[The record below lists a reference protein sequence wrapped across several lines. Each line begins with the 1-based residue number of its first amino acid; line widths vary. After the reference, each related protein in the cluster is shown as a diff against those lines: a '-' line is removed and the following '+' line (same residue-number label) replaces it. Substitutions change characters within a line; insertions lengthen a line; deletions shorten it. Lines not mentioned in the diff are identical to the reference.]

1 MDISKVFMTPKMDA
15 TPVGARSISQKW
27 YSMKMLAQSSAE
39 ISIYSDIG
47 MWGITADQF
56 KKDLEALGN
65 VSEIT
70 LRINSYGGEVFDGN
84 AIYNL
89 LLEHPASKTVII
101 DGIAASMA
109 SVIAMVADPGKLK
122 MPQNAFMMIHRA
134 SMGAIGNSKDFTR
147 YAKLLDEI
155 EVNAINAYKRHAKD
169 LNDDE
174 IMELI
179 DKETWMNA
187 QDAKTYGFI
196 DEIVE
201 EADANEPATN
211 TGRSLPMN
219 IKQVFLKQTG
229 LSRKPIN
236 KGVVMLKCKH
246 CGKDIAEGLQFCG
259 HCGKAVNEAPVDPA
273 KAAHDR
279 EVAEAK
285 TAAEMEGRKAE
296 QKRITEITSRC
307 DKHNLPLEFKA
318 SLINQNIPVDE
329 AIVKILDK
337 IGELAPATPDLRVQ
351 KDDADKF
358 RASAK
363 NSIIVAL
370 GSEKDKEVVADVRKN
385 PGPRDLH
392 SLTRACL
399 VREGRLSRD
408 QIDRLSANDLAGHAI
423 RMAGMGSSDL
433 PAILADTMNKEFL
446 GGFEE
451 APSTFQEVCAETE
464 NPNFMT
470 KTMSKLSG
478 FSDIEEIPEGMN
490 FKQGKFSDKKETIA
504 LSTFGK
510 MLTLTRQLIINNDT
524 SAISLFP
531 RAMSTAMKR
540 KMNIDFYDLL
550 TYNTLVGPVTT
561 EDGVA
566 VFNYSSH
573 NNLKSSS
580 GVPSVSSIGVADQM
594 LMEQKLPLA
603 TPDSTQTY
611 LQLAGTILLTGTA
624 NMMTVR
630 QLLGSQND
638 PAATDGKLVYN
649 PYYNA
654 VRPVFDS
661 YLQAKL
667 TAASKTYAWYW
678 FAGPAQYRNWLVA
691 YLSGNRTPTLRSEP
705 SRVGEALG
713 ISYDIFFDYAFGIE
727 DYRGVIHNDGA

>member
-1 MDISKVFMTPKMDA
+1 MVAAPKN
-15 TPVGARSISQKW
+15 KW
-27 YSMKMLAQSSAE
+27 YLMKMLGKSSAE
-39 ISIYSDIG
+39 IFIYSDIG
-47 MWGITADQF
+47 QPGFFNPD
-56 KKDLEALGN
+56 ALGAKQFMSDLASLGK
-65 VSEIT
+65 VDDLT
-70 LRINSYGGEVFDGN
+70 VRINSYGGEIFDGT
-84 AIYNL
+84 AIYYGL
-89 LLEHPASKTVII
+89 LDYKASKTVVI
-101 DGIAASMA
+101 DGIAASQA
-109 SVIAMVADPGKLK
+109 SVVAMAADPGKLK
-122 MPQNAFMMIHRA
+122 IRENAFLMIHEA
-134 SMGAIGNSKDFTR
+134 SMGVQGTKRDFAR
-147 YAKLLDEI
+147 YGKLLAEM
-155 EVNAINAYKRHAKD
+155 EENAIKAYQRHAKD
-169 LNDDE
+169 LSKE
-174 IMELI
+174 ELQELI
-179 DKETWMNA
+179 NDESWLNA
-187 QDAKTYGFI
+187 KDAKTYGLV
-196 DEIVE
+196 DEIIEKTDV
-201 EADANEPATN
+201 DEPATN
-211 TGRSLPMN
+211 TG
-219 IKQVFLKQTG
+219 KQI
-229 LSRKPIN
+229 PIN
-236 KGVVMLKCKH
+236 LKRICFNSTSGLQKPVTKGDVMHKCPH
-246 CGKDIAEGLQFCG
+246 CGKDVAEGLQFCG
-259 HCGKAVNEAPVDPA
+259 HCGKAMNAAPVDPA
-273 KAAHDR
+273 RAAHER

-285 TAAEMEGRKAE
+285 AVATREASTAE
-296 QKRITEITSRC
+296 QKRIIEISSRC
-307 DKHNLPLEFKA
+307 DKFNLPVDFKNE
-318 SLINQNIPVDE
+318 LIAKSVPVEE

-337 IGELAPATPDLRVQ
+337 IGEQSSVDPDIRVQ
-351 KDDADKF
+351 KDDSDKF

-370 GSEKDKEVVADVRKN
+370 GREKDKEVVADVRKN

-399 VREGRLSRD
+399 AREGRLSRD
-408 QIDRLSANDLAGHAI
+408 QIDRLSNNDLAGHAI
-423 RMAGMGSSDL
+423 RMAGMGTSDL
-433 PAILADTMNKEFL
+433 PAILADTMNKEFM

-490 FKQGKFSDKKETIA
+490 FKQGKFFDKKETIA

-540 KMNIDFYDLL
+540 KMNMDFYDML
-550 TYNTLVGPVTT
+550 TYNTLVGPLAT

-566 VFNYSSH
+566 VFDYTAH
-573 NNLKSSS
+573 NNLKATS
-580 GVPSVSSIGVADQM
+580 GVPSVSSIGAADQM
-594 LMEQKLPLA
+594 LMEQKLPKPTEDA
-603 TPDSTQTY
+603 KQTY

-638 PAATDGKLVYN
+638 PAATNGKLVYN

-667 TAASKTYAWYW
+667 TAASKTYGWYW
-678 FAGPAQYRNWLVA
+678 FAGPQQYRNWLVA
-691 YLSGNRTPTLRSEP
+691 YLSGNRTPTLRNEP

-727 DYRGVIHNDGA
+727 DYRGVILNDGA